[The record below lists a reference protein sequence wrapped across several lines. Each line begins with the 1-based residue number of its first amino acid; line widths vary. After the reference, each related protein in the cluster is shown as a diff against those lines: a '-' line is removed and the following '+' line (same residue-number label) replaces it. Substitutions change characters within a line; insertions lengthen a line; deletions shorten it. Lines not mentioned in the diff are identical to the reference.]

1 MQSNNNPKNEE
12 IATQTNELKTLI
24 GGNYIHG
31 FTTKIQQN
39 VIAKGLNLETIKIIS
54 AQNQEPSWLLD
65 FRIKAFLNWQ
75 KMKQPNWAELKIEPI
90 DYQNISY
97 LATPKQQP
105 KSTSNWKDG
114 LDPEIL
120 KTYQKLGLPEIEQQ
134 RLNNVAVDFVLDS
147 RSVHTTISAQLEK
160 LGIIFCSFSEAV
172 KKYPDLVQK
181 YLGKVVPA
189 TDNFFACLNSAV
201 FSDGS
206 FAYIPKGVQCPLD
219 LSTYFRIN
227 AQNTG
232 QFERTLI
239 IVEDYSSVN
248 YLEGCSAPERKENQ
262 LHAAVVE
269 LIAKEKATINYS
281 TVQNWYP
288 GDKNGLGGVYNFVTK
303 RGLAEGFGSK
313 ISWTQLETGSS
324 ITWKYPSVIL
334 KGDSS
339 VGEFYSV
346 TTTNNHQQ
354 ADTGTK
360 MTHIGKNSR
369 SFILSK
375 SISAGHSSNTYRG
388 LVRIAK
394 NANNSKNYSQ
404 CDSLLLDSNSK
415 AFTYPVLHV
424 SNSNSSVE
432 HEAYSGK
439 INSDIIDYLATR
451 GMDSDTANNLIIAGF
466 CKQITDRLPLEF
478 SIEAKKL
485 LEINLENAVG

>member
-1 MQSNNNPKNEE
+1 MVLKRSLKLMKNDTQE
-12 IATQTNELKTLI
+12 ILDSVLNQDYK
-24 GGNYIHG
+24 YG

-39 VIAKGLNLETIKIIS
+39 ILEKGLNIETIKAIS
-54 AQNQEPSWLLD
+54 KQKNEPSWLLD
-65 FRIKAFLNWQ
+65 FRLKAFSNWQ
-75 KMKQPNWAELKIEPI
+75 KMTPPNWAELKIEPI
-90 DYQNISY
+90 NYQQISY
-97 LATPKQQP
+97 LATPKNEL
-105 KSTSNWKDG
+105 KTKDNWKDD

-134 RLNNVAVDFVLDS
+134 RLNGVAVDFILDS
-147 RSVHTTISAQLEK
+147 SSVHTSFSQKLED
-160 LGIIFCSFSEAV
+160 LGIIFCSFTKAV
-172 KKYPDLVQK
+172 ATHPDLVQK
-181 YLGKVVPA
+181 YLGSVVPA
-189 TDNFFACLNSAV
+189 TDNFFSCLNSAV

-206 FAYIPKGVQCPLD
+206 FIYIPKGVKCPMD

-227 AQNTG
+227 AENIG

-239 IVEDYSSVN
+239 IAEQDSFVS
-248 YLEGCSAPERKENQ
+248 YLEGCSAPERKQNQ

-269 LIAKEKATINYS
+269 LIAHQKAIINYS

-303 RGLAEGFGSK
+303 RGLAKGNDSK

-334 KGDSS
+334 KGDNS

-346 TTTNNHQQ
+346 TVTNNYQQ

-375 SISAGHSSNTYRG
+375 SISARNSSNTYRG
-388 LVRIAK
+388 LVQIAR
-394 NANNSKNYSQ
+394 NADFSKNYSQ
-404 CDSLLLDSNSK
+404 CDSLLIDDNSK
-415 AFTYPVLHV
+415 AFTYPKID
-424 SNSNSSVE
+424 SKNPTANIQ

-439 INSDIIDYLATR
+439 INQDILTYLHSR
-451 GMDSDTANNLIIAGF
+451 GLNSETANNLIISGF

-485 LEINLENAVG
+485 LEISMENSLG

>member
-1 MQSNNNPKNEE
+1 MKDKN
-12 IATQTNELKTLI
+12 ITPLDNLLNQK
-24 GGNYIHG
+24 YQHG
-31 FTTKIQQN
+31 FQTKIQQN
-39 VIAKGLNLETIKIIS
+39 IIQKGLSLEVVKTIS
-54 AQNQEPSWLLD
+54 RQNNEPSWLLD
-65 FRIKAFLNWQ
+65 FRLKAFSNWQ
-75 KMKQPNWAELKIEPI
+75 KMLKPNWAELKIKPL

-97 LATPKQQP
+97 LATPKNLS
-105 KSTSNWKDG
+105 KNTNNWKDD

-120 KTYQKLGLPEIEQQ
+120 KAYQKLGLPEIEQQ
-134 RLNNVAVDFVLDS
+134 RLNGVALDFVLDS
-147 RSVHTTISAQLEK
+147 SSVYTSFSDQLDK
-160 LGIIFCSFSEAV
+160 LGIIFCSFSKAV
-172 KKYPDLVQK
+172 KNHPELVK
-181 YLGKVVPA
+181 TYLGSVVPA

-206 FAYIPKGVQCPLD
+206 FAYIPKGVKCPLD

-227 AQNTG
+227 AANTG

-239 IVEDYSSVN
+239 IAESDSFVS

-269 LIAKEKATINYS
+269 LIAKDNATINYS

-288 GDKNGLGGVYNFVTK
+288 GDKNGHGGVYNFVTK
-303 RGLAEGFGSK
+303 RGLAQGKNSK

-334 KGDSS
+334 KGDNS

-346 TTTNNHQQ
+346 AVTNGFQQ

-375 SISAGHSSNTYRG
+375 SISAGNSSNTYRG
-388 LVRIAK
+388 LVKIAR
-394 NANNSKNYSQ
+394 NADNSRNYSQ
-404 CDSLLLDSNSK
+404 CDSLLLNSNSR
-415 AFTYPVLHV
+415 AFTYPTVE
-424 SNSNSSVE
+424 SGNPSSTIE

-439 INSDIIDYLATR
+439 INQENLEYLKAR
-451 GMDSDTANNLIIAGF
+451 GLTEELANNLIIAGF
-466 CKQITDRLPLEF
+466 CKQVTDRLPLEF

-485 LEINLENAVG
+485 LEISLENAIG